1 LLRRPSTQDSRNVAD
16 IFVAE
21 VARAV
26 AERMTATGL
35 RGEDL
40 RERLHLDPFTK
51 DECERRCGVRPLST
65 KLTTPAFPGLGAV
78 DVILTRPRALIELKW
93 AYYSPGKIY
102 ESLWDA
108 VKLALLGPAHSYA
121 ALYVGTGALRA
132 EWGASESADL
142 FTGAEIDPREFWER
156 PLRPRGPNYGKTIG
170 EDLII
175 GARGNRPRKMH
186 RRIAI
191 RPVATCEVAG
201 DFELRVVGIAGIDPV
216 EDWSPDDAVPCG
228 VPPEPDLES
237 VELPARVTQAWIERT
252 APRLKPVAI
261 RPFLRDLQVRGWS
274 DGEIE
279 ERVRPHLCDAR

>member
-1 LLRRPSTQDSRNVAD
+1 MRALALVVGEPRKEGRQVGVLR
-16 IFVAE
+16 
-21 VARAV
+21 
-26 AERMTATGL
+26 
-35 RGEDL
+35 
-40 RERLHLDPFTK
+40 
-51 DECERRCGVRPLST
+51 
-65 KLTTPAFPGLGAV
+65 V

-121 ALYVGTGALRA
+121 ALYVGTGASRA
-132 EWGASESADL
+132 EWRASESADL
-142 FTGAEIDPREFWER
+142 FTGGQIDPRELWER

-191 RPVATCEVAG
+191 RPVATCEIAG

-216 EDWSPDDAVPCG
+216 EEWSPNDADPGG

-252 APRLKPVAI
+252 GPRLKPVAI
-261 RPFLRDLQVRGWS
+261 GPFLRDLRVRGWS
-274 DGEIE
+274 DDESWSASNRICGTRDSALGTTVPAESLE
-279 ERVRPHLCDAR
+279 LVRAAIKKSSAPLRDTRD